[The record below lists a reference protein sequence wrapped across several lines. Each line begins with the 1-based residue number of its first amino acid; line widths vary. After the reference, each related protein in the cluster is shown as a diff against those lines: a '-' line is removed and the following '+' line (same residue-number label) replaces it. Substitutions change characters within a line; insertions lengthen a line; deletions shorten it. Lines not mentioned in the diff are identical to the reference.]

1 MPLDLTTP
9 FADISAEEPTGPN
22 LEFDAEFTEFER
34 LGQGKPEQQYGSTV
48 VPAEDPVWKDVI
60 AAGWALMSRTC
71 DLRVFAQLAVA
82 RLQREGVAGYADT
95 LMSIRQ
101 VLETR
106 WPLVHPQ
113 LDPEDDNDPT
123 LRGNALLAIAEPVRV
138 IRFLRYMPLA
148 RSARAGAVSWRDISI
163 ANGVVEVEEDTVKMT
178 EAVISA
184 AFRES
189 DPGILATLRE
199 SLVSCAASAVAIPA
213 VFDAEAGYGTGP
225 ELADLIKL
233 LRDMQRMIDTYHV
246 LPGDTGGEAPAEA
259 VGDGDNSPASDAGG
273 ARTGRAVD
281 IASLGSIKTRADA
294 VRLMD
299 LVIEYYERNEP
310 SSPLPLLIA
319 RARRLAD
326 KGFMDLL
333 RDLAPDG
340 LGQAERLVG
349 PSDT

>member
-1 MPLDLTTP
+1 MT
-9 FADISAEEPTGPN
+9 
-22 LEFDAEFTEFER
+22 
-34 LGQGKPEQQYGSTV
+34 
-48 VPAEDPVWKDVI
+48 
-60 AAGWALMSRTC
+60 RTC

-82 RLQREGVAGYADT
+82 RLQREGVAGYAET
-95 LMSIRQ
+95 LTSIRQ

-106 WPLVHPQ
+106 WALVHPQ

-148 RSARAGAVSWRDISI
+148 RSARAGTVSWRDISI
-163 ANGVVEVEEDTVKMT
+163 ANGVVEVDDGTTKLT

-189 DPGILATLRE
+189 DPGVLATLRE

-246 LPGDTGGEAPAEA
+246 ASGENAIDASVEA
-259 VGDGDNSPASDAGG
+259 VANDQDNPSLAMDGPRLRG
-273 ARTGRAVD
+273 AVNIT
-281 IASLGSIKTRADA
+281 SLGSIKTRADA

-340 LGQAERLVG
+340 VGQAERIAG
-349 PSDT
+349 PSET